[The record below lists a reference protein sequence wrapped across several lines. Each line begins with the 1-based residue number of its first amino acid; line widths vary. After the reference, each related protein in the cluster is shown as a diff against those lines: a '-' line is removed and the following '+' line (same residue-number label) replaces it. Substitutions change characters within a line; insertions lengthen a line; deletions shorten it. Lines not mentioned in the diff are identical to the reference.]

1 MDGRGGFTL
10 IEVLLAVAILA
21 IILVM
26 VYGSFDQTA
35 RLAAHVDATAEQY
48 RTARLAL
55 TRMSDELMSTYFF
68 SDDTTLSFTGIEGVS
83 PDGLDAD
90 RIEFTSRSRA
100 LPDDDVP
107 ASTHNALAYELVGD
121 RLMHTETLN
130 PFGTGLGNVQSFPLA
145 EGVSGFRLR
154 YRNPADDTW
163 RDGWSEADGVK
174 GLPSAVEVTL
184 YFPARAQADDPDRDG
199 FLSLFTVVPVP
210 MGGG

>member
-1 MDGRGGFTL
+1 MHPRGGFTL

-55 TRMSDELMSTYFF
+55 SRMSDELMSTYYF
-68 SDDTTLSFTGIEGVS
+68 DDDASLAFAGIDGVS

-90 RIEFTSRSRA
+90 GITFTSRSRA
-100 LPDDDVP
+100 LPEGIP
-107 ASTHNALAYELVGD
+107 ASTHNALAYELVED

-130 PFGTGLGNVQSFPLA
+130 PLGSGLSNEQAFPLA

-154 YRNPADDTW
+154 YRDPKDNTW
-163 RDGWSEADGVK
+163 RDGWSEADGVS
-174 GLPSAVEVTL
+174 GLPSAVEITL
-184 YFPARAQADDPDRDG
+184 YFPARGQTDDPDRDG
-199 FLSLFTVVPVP
+199 FLALSTVVPVP